1 MRKSGWYPY
10 FNRFAKKMKKNGE
23 STDSH
28 PLLPNLDKEII
39 DEMLLRIGA
48 SSVEELFSDI
58 PSAIRL
64 KRGLRLH
71 EGQSESLVRRDLQ
84 SRLASNKT
92 PPSSLCFLGGGV
104 WPHYIPAAVES
115 VVSRQEFYTSY
126 TPYQPEISQGML
138 QALFEYQS
146 LMCDLLRMEACNS
159 SMYDW
164 ASAAGEAAR
173 MAAKVTG
180 RRRFLLC
187 GDIGPTRLEVIKAYV
202 SPMDLELEAL
212 PFDVRSGSTDFS
224 SLGSRITSEVAGVYV
239 ENPNYFG
246 VLEEGLLDLSSRLHE
261 KGGLLVVGVDPLSL
275 SIVKPPGEYGADI
288 VVGEG
293 QPLGIPMNYGGP
305 HLGIFAV
312 RDLRLA
318 RSMPGRLIGMTTE
331 KDSEQKAFAMVLQT
345 REQHIRRE
353 GATSN
358 ICTNQSL
365 MAVAASCYLAMLG
378 KTGLRRLGEVIISN
392 SHYAA
397 KRLSRVDGVISP
409 FFRGPFFKEFAVGYE
424 GARAV
429 RVYKKLASKG
439 VLGGYPLSG
448 FRLGREAGLF
458 CVTEVHTHADIE
470 LLAAALGEAAKR

>member
-1 MRKSGWYPY
+1 
-10 FNRFAKKMKKNGE
+10 
-23 STDSH
+23 
-28 PLLPNLDKEII
+28 
-39 DEMLLRIGA
+39 MLRRIGA
-48 SSVEELFSDI
+48 KSIEELFSDI
-58 PSAIRL
+58 PPAIRL
-64 KRGLRLH
+64 KRRLH
-71 EGQSESLVRRDLQ
+71 LPDGQPESVVRREIQ
-84 SRLASNKT
+84 SRLATNKT
-92 PPSSLCFLGGGV
+92 PPASLCFLGGGV

-164 ASAAGEAAR
+164 ASAAGEAVRMVAR
-173 MAAKVTG
+173 TTG
-180 RRRFLLC
+180 RRRFLVC
-187 GDIGPTRLEVIKAYV
+187 GDVGPTRLEVIRAYV
-202 SPMDLELEAL
+202 SPIEMKLEVL
-212 PFDVRSGSTDFS
+212 PIDARSGVVNPSGLRSKMASD
-224 SLGSRITSEVAGVYV
+224 VAGVYL

-246 VLEEGLLDLSSRLHE
+246 IFEEGVADLSATVHE
-261 KGGLLVVGVDPLSL
+261 RGGLVVVGVDPLSL
-275 SIVKPPGEYGADI
+275 SLVKPPGDYGADV

-312 RDLRLA
+312 RDLSLA

-331 KDSEQKAFAMVLQT
+331 KDSEQKAFSMVLQT

-378 KTGLRRLGEVIISN
+378 KTGFRRLGEVILSN

-397 KRLSRVDGVISP
+397 KRLSNVEGVLASP
-409 FFRGPFFKEFAVGYE
+409 LFKRPFFKEFVVGYE
-424 GARAV
+424 SGSAV

-439 VLGGYPLSG
+439 VLGGYPIDGSFKLDH
-448 FRLGREAGLF
+448 EAGLY
-458 CVTEVHTHADIE
+458 CVTDVHTRDDIDR
-470 LLAAALGEAAKR
+470 LASALEEAV

>member
-1 MRKSGWYPY
+1 MAS
-10 FNRFAKKMKKNGE
+10 
-23 STDSH
+23 SH
-28 PLLPNLDKEII
+28 PLLPNLDEEITK
-39 DEMLLRIGA
+39 EMLRRAGA
-48 SSVEELFSDI
+48 SSIEELFSDI
-58 PSAIRL
+58 PVRIRL
-64 KRGLRLH
+64 KRRLRLP
-71 EGQSESLVRRDLQ
+71 EGEPESLVRREVQ

-92 PPSSLCFLGGGV
+92 PPNSVCFLGGGV

-146 LMCDLLRMEACNS
+146 LMCDLLGMEACNS

-164 ASAAGEAAR
+164 ASAAGEAVRMTAR
-173 MAAKVTG
+173 MTG
-180 RRRFLLC
+180 RKEFLVC
-187 GDIGPTRLEVIKAYV
+187 GNVGPTRLEVIKTYTQA
-202 SPMDLELEAL
+202 MDLEVQTL
-212 PFDVRSGSTDFS
+212 PFDTRSGKADFS
-224 SLGSRITSEVAGVYV
+224 ELTSRITSDVAGVYL
-239 ENPNYFG
+239 ENPNFFG
-246 VLEEGLLDLSSRLHE
+246 LLEEGLPDLSNRVHQ
-261 KGGLLVVGVDPLSL
+261 KGGLVVVGVDPISL
-275 SIVKPPGEYGADI
+275 SIVKSPGEYGADI

-312 RDLRLA
+312 KDLKLA

-331 KDSEQKAFAMVLQT
+331 KNSDQKAFTMVLQT

-353 GATSN
+353 AATSN

-397 KRLSRVDGVISP
+397 RRLSKIRGVTSP
-409 FFRGPFFKEFAVGYE
+409 LFKGSFFKEFAVGYE
-424 GARAV
+424 GTHAV
-429 RVYKKLASKG
+429 SVYRRLAKKG
-439 VLGGYPLSG
+439 VLGGYPLDRG
-448 FRLGREAGLF
+448 FKLGREAGLY
-458 CVTEVHTHADIE
+458 CVTEVHTSADIE
-470 LLAAALGEAAKR
+470 RLANALEESV